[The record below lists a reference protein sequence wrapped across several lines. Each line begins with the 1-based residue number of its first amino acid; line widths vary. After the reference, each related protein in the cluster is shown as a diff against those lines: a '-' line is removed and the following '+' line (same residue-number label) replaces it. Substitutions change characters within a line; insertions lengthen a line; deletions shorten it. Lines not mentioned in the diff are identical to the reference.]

1 MNHILNAC
9 STSLNQG
16 RFTWRHDSVLQKLV
30 RGIIPD
36 HRACD
41 NPPATMPQSIVST
54 SARPDIVVI
63 HGNKI
68 TLIELTV
75 PYNSPEA
82 LSNARLRKRN
92 GLRKRNEEN
101 YQLVLSELDRKGFQA
116 SLITLEIS
124 ALGHSLPQTHSDLEW
139 SPLPHQE

>member
-1 MNHILNAC
+1 MRDIIPFI
-9 STSLNQG
+9 SKKE
-16 RFTWRHDSVLQKLV
+16 KLYDDL
-30 RGIIPD
+30 PD

-41 NPPATMPQSIVST
+41 NPPATIPQNIVST

-82 LSNARLRKRN
+82 LSNAQLRKRN
-92 GLRKRNEEN
+92 KEN
-101 YQLVLSELDRKGFQA
+101 YQLILSELDRKGFQA

-124 ALGHSLPQTHSDLEW
+124 ALGHSLPWTHSDIEW